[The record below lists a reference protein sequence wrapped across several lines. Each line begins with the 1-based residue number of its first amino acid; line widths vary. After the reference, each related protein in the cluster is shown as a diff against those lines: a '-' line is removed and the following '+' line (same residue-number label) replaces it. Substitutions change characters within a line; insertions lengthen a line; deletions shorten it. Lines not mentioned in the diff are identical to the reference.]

1 MQQVTVKRS
10 ELLERLETNRSQHRD
25 LFLKAQDGYRAQVV
39 RELEAML
46 KEARDG
52 KRIRRTVQLQEPVDQ
67 TREYDRAIAMLSM
80 SVDDVIELSARD
92 FQCYVLDQWDWAD
105 DRVVTCWTS
114 GTGLMKSLR

>member
-80 SVDDVIELSARD
+80 SVDDVIELSACD

-105 DRVVTCWTS
+105 EVTAVNMSYT
-114 GTGLMKSLR
+114 